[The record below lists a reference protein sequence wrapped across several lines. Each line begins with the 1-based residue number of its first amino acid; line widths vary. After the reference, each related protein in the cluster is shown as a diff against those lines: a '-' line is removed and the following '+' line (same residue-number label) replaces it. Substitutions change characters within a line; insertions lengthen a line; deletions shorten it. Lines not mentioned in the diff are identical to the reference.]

1 MLGNSYS
8 KESKLASAALL
19 GYLERT
25 QMTGLERITK
35 IIPFAESEYMSLD
48 FSAKRNLELTETLHE
63 KKRYGSLLWVL
74 DKCETSMGKRPLKS
88 FIEKT
93 SCKCWQNYTP
103 TKCRCRAFR
112 QCSDA
117 N

>member
-74 DKCETSMGKRPLKS
+74 DKCMPATVGTRAILEKRLVR
-88 FIEKT
+88 
-93 SCKCWQNYTP
+93 SCAP
-103 TKCRCRAFR
+103 AV
-112 QCSDA
+112 CSSP
-117 N
+117 

>member
-63 KKRYGSLLWVL
+63 KSVMVRFCGFLISAKPLWVN
-74 DKCETSMGKRPLKS
+74 D
-88 FIEKT
+88 F
-93 SCKCWQNYTP
+93 
-103 TKCRCRAFR
+103 
-112 QCSDA
+112 
-117 N
+117 